1 MFFVVVMIITFNTK
15 LSNATDVHFD
25 IRKVIEKKQHRIRN
39 FQ

>member
-1 MFFVVVMIITFNTK
+1 MIITFNTK

-25 IRKVIEKKQHRIRN
+25 KRKVIEKKQHRIRD